1 MKPHIHSQAK
11 RKNKRVGAWSVALHS
26 AASLCSHTVQDC
38 KEGNDTV
45 QNVLVSAMS
54 TIRTPPTDTCNDH
67 PYLDSSSAEL
77 SSQGIQGPSRLT
89 VIITQ
94 QHQFKQAQDLSVLHM
109 VNRGFKQV
117 QCFLPSLFPFL
128 PYPHSFLPP
137 SFPSF
142 NPVPQ
147 HRPYSSSQV
156 MAVNLGPE
164 HCIVNSQMSHLILG
178 LEAGMGGEAC
188 STEEFQKHFRGP
200 YNLLGHFN
208 SGLPA
213 GLCVPV
219 EAPPQSLA
227 S

>member
-1 MKPHIHSQAK
+1 MWVLG
-11 RKNKRVGAWSVALHS
+11 R
-26 AASLCSHTVQDC
+26 SLCTQ
-38 KEGNDTV
+38 
-45 QNVLVSAMS
+45 LLLSALTQS
-54 TIRTPPTDTCNDH
+54 RTAKKGMILFRMCWRLLCQQSGHPPTDPSMDH

-77 SSQGIQGPSRLT
+77 SSQGIQGPNRLT

-94 QHQFKQAQDLSVLHM
+94 QHQFKQTQDLSVLHM

-117 QCFLPSLFPFL
+117 QCFLPSIFPFP